1 MKKSSIIG
9 VLILC
14 LLFGV
19 KLKSEMKFVYPI
31 RKDTGH

>member
-14 LLFGV
+14 FAV
-19 KLKSEMKFVYPI
+19 KLKSEMKFVFPI